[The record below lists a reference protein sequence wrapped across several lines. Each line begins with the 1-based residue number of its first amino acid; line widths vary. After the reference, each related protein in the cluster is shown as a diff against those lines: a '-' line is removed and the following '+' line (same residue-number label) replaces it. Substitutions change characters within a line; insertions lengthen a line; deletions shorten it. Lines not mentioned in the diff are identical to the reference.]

1 MPILDN
7 EILWRPSTLVSDS
20 LPSQNGGRMSSAQL
34 ISGVKNNLFPDVSQS
49 ERTNGSIKWRKAF
62 IHIPS
67 TQDTALLN
75 AKVFLD
81 ALTPAGDFVT
91 LHPGTQHDTEDQ
103 VTARPHGVGTLK
115 EAVVIGAA
123 LIHVEGEHPGEY
135 ASLQPF
141 RVGDLLRIADRP
153 ATSGNGNEEWHT
165 VSAVTYDSDTIRL
178 ELATPLANAYAIGN
192 TLVSSVISLASVA
205 GLWNA
210 FTVNSASGNYD
221 TTTMGNLVAHNKGAI
236 EQDWTLTFI
245 GPEDFMVS
253 GNLLGPLPAPGSLHA
268 DYAPINPA
276 TGTPYFTLRAVS
288 WSGNFSANDTLTF
301 HTSPA
306 AIPLWY
312 RRRVPPGT
320 FSLANDFASV
330 ALQGE
335 SA

>member
-7 EILWRPSTLVSDS
+7 EILWRPSALVSDS

-62 IHIPS
+62 IHIHS

-91 LHPGTQHDTEDQ
+91 LHPGTQNDTEDQ
-103 VTARPHGVGTLK
+103 VTARPYGIGTLK
-115 EAVVIGAA
+115 EAVVSGAA
-123 LIHVEGEHPGEY
+123 LVRVEGEHSGEY
-135 ASLQPF
+135 INLQPF
-141 RVGDLLRIADRP
+141 RVGDLIRIADRP

-165 VSAVTYDSDTIRL
+165 VSHVTYDSDAITL
-178 ELATPLANAYAIGN
+178 ELAAPLANAYAIGN
-192 TLVSSVISLASVA
+192 TLVSSVISLPSVA
-205 GLWNA
+205 GIWNA
-210 FTVNSASGNYD
+210 FTVNSASGSFD
-221 TTTMGNLVAHNKGAI
+221 TATVGNLVAHNKGAI
-236 EQDWTLTFI
+236 EQDWTLTFN
-245 GPEDFMVS
+245 GPDNFNVS
-253 GNLLGPLPAPGSLHA
+253 GNLVGILSAPGSLHA
-268 DYAPINPA
+268 DYAPIHPA
-276 TGTPYFTLRAVS
+276 TGTPYFTLRAAG

-301 HTSPA
+301 RTSPA

-330 ALQGE
+330 ALHGE